1 MVDVL
6 HRGQISL
13 KGVAQPVTVMMLVPL
28 MLSGRTFPPT
38 LPGAKA
44 KLVTGPKGH
53 QCSVKLP
60 ASSSDSPAT
69 SPK

>member
-13 KGVAQPVTVMMLVPL
+13 KGVAQPMTVMILVPL
-28 MLSGRTFPPT
+28 MLSGRTFSPL
-38 LPGAKA
+38 LPGSKA
-44 KLVTGPKGH
+44 RLVAGPKGH

-60 ASSSDSPAT
+60 ATSIDPHAT
-69 SPK
+69 LPT